1 MKKLIMAKI
10 LNYLIPIYSKKYLLR
25 LSLDYK
31 N

>member
-1 MKKLIMAKI
+1 MKNINMTKV
-10 LNYLIPIYSKKYLLR
+10 LNYLIRIYSKKYLLR